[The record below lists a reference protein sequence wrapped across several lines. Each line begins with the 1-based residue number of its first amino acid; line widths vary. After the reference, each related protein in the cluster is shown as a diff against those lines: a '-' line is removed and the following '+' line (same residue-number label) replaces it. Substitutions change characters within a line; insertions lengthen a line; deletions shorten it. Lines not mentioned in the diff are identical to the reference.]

1 MNIFA
6 FNNRIPLLEL
16 SWSFPLSLSYV
27 TRFPR
32 LRPKALWKCQGFLL
46 VKKNSKNSKVLKC
59 SLLQCY
65 LNQGKPYHPKHKSKN
80 VLWYYSLHEFPLET
94 DARTILKLFG
104 FIATEKLQV
113 YILSLIFLE
122 ILCERKFQNFE
133 EICLIIRK
141 KRYATV
147 CYTDICINH
156 CTR

>member
-32 LRPKALWKCQGFLL
+32 LRPKALWKCQGFLM

-65 LNQGKPYHPKHKSKN
+65 FKQGKPYHPKHKSKN
-80 VLWYYSLHEFPLET
+80 VKCMKDFITW
-94 DARTILKLFG
+94 ILSFNGCKDNSKAIQFHCNW
-104 FIATEKLQV
+104 KLQV

-133 EICLIIRK
+133 EMCLFFRK
-141 KRYATV
+141 NYMMLFV
-147 CYTDICINH
+147 I
-156 CTR
+156 